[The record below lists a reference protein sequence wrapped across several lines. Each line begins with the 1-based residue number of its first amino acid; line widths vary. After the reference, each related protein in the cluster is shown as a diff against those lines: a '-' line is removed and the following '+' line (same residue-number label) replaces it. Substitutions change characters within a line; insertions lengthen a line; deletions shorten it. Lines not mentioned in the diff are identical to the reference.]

1 MSVMAADSLGTD
13 NTAHSDRA
21 ALLFSL
27 ELSQSKWLVTSLSP
41 GNDKI
46 SKHTI
51 QGGDGLALLALL
63 AQLQTKASE
72 RVSRPVPMIAI
83 HEAGLDGFS
92 VHRLLTANGV
102 ESHVVDPAS
111 IAVPRRKRRAKT
123 DRIDGETLLRTLLA
137 WRRGEPRVCSMVVPP
152 SPQDEDR
159 RRLSRERQTLV
170 VERTEHINRIKG
182 LLSAQGITGYEPLR
196 RDWRERL
203 EELQTPDGR
212 ALPPQL
218 KAAIMRERE
227 RIALVARQITE
238 VEATRDALLR
248 SGREATAPTEPQ
260 DAAAPAAPALMAS
273 AADLLMRLKG
283 IGPEFAAVLSLEG
296 FYRHFD
302 NRRQLAA
309 YAGLAPSPWQSGRI
323 AHEQGISATGN
334 PRLRT
339 AMIEL
344 AWLWQRHQPDSAQSR
359 WFQERVGAERGR
371 RRRIAIVAMARKL
384 LVALWRFVTQGVIP
398 AGAVLKA
405 A

>member
-1 MSVMAADSLGTD
+1 MRT
-13 NTAHSDRA
+13 
-21 ALLFSL
+21 
-27 ELSQSKWLVTSLSP
+27 
-41 GNDKI
+41 
-46 SKHTI
+46 
-51 QGGDGLALLALL
+51 ALLALL
-63 AQLQTKASE
+63 AQLQSKASN
-72 RVSRPVPMIAI
+72 RVSRPAPMIAI

-152 SPQDEDR
+152 SPEDDER

-227 RIALVARQITE
+227 RMTLVARQITE

-248 SGREATAPTEPQ
+248 SGREATAPMEPQ
-260 DAAAPAAPALMAS
+260 DEPTAAPALMAS

-323 AHEQGISATGN
+323 THEQGISATGN

-344 AWLWQRHQPDSAQSR
+344 AWLWQRHQPDSTQSR

-384 LVALWRFVTQGVIP
+384 LVALWRFVTQGVMP
-398 AGAVLKA
+398 EGAVLKA